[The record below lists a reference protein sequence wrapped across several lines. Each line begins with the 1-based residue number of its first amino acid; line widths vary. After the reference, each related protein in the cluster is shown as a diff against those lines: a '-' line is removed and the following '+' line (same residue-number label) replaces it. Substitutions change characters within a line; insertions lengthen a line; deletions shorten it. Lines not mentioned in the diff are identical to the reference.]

1 MIQKLSSVCAKN
13 IISLGKVHNINEAV
27 LRYGCELILTSII
40 GLLIMVGLSVL
51 IGHPLAWVF
60 FVMGFAPLRT
70 TAGGYHADTHMRC
83 YMVTSAMFLAGAL
96 ATYGIVWNRFTY
108 LTISLF
114 SVFIV
119 ALMSPLEAKSKP
131 LTAKRRCFNR
141 NRSLVIACMNCVI
154 AVVFALMNLVS
165 EEANMYYAGIFFASA
180 SLIMGK
186 IKNSLK
192 GGKSNES

>member
-70 TAGGYHADTHMRC
+70 TAGGYHADSHIRC
-83 YMVTSAMFLAGAL
+83 YTVTSVMFLMGVLTA
-96 ATYGIVWNRFTY
+96 YEICWNHFTY
-108 LTISLF
+108 LAVSLF
-114 SVFIV
+114 S
-119 ALMSPLEAKSKP
+119 ALMVGFLAPVEAINKP
-131 LTAKRRCFNR
+131 LSAKRYRLNR
-141 NRSLVIACMNCVI
+141 NRSLILTFINCVI
-154 AVVFALMNLVS
+154 AVVFAMLELVS
-165 EEANMYYAGIFFASA
+165 EEANMYYAGIFFAST

-192 GGKSNES
+192 GGNSK

>member
-40 GLLIMVGLSVL
+40 GLLIMVGLSML

-70 TAGGYHADTHMRC
+70 TAGGYHADSHIRC
-83 YMVTSAMFLAGAL
+83 YTVTSVMFLMGVLTA
-96 ATYGIVWNRFTY
+96 YEIRWSHFTY
-108 LTISLF
+108 LAVSLF
-114 SVFIV
+114 AAIMVGFLAPV
-119 ALMSPLEAKSKP
+119 EAMNKP
-131 LTAKRRCFNR
+131 LSAKRYRLNR
-141 NRSLVIACMNCVI
+141 NRSLILIFINCAI
-154 AVVFALMNLVS
+154 AVIFAMLELVS
-165 EEANMYYAGIFFASA
+165 EEANMYYAGIFFAST
-180 SLIMGK
+180 SLIIGK

-192 GGKSNES
+192 GGNSK

>member
-40 GLLIMVGLSVL
+40 GLLIMVGLSML

-70 TAGGYHADTHMRC
+70 TAGGYHADSHIRC
-83 YMVTSAMFLAGAL
+83 YTVTSVMFLMGVLTA
-96 ATYGIVWNRFTY
+96 YEICWNHFTY
-108 LTISLF
+108 LAVSLF
-114 SVFIV
+114 S
-119 ALMSPLEAKSKP
+119 ALMVGFLAPVEAMNKP
-131 LTAKRRCFNR
+131 LSAKRYRLNR
-141 NRSLVIACMNCVI
+141 NRSLILIFINCAI
-154 AVVFALMNLVS
+154 AVIFAMLELVS
-165 EEANMYYAGIFFASA
+165 EEANMYYAGIFFAST
-180 SLIMGK
+180 SLIIGK

-192 GGKSNES
+192 GGNSK

>member
-40 GLLIMVGLSVL
+40 GLLIMVGLSML

-70 TAGGYHADTHMRC
+70 TAGGYHADSHIRC
-83 YMVTSAMFLAGAL
+83 YTVTSVMFLMGVLTA
-96 ATYGIVWNRFTY
+96 YEICWNHFTY
-108 LTISLF
+108 LAVSLF
-114 SVFIV
+114 S
-119 ALMSPLEAKSKP
+119 ALMVGFLAPVEAINKP
-131 LTAKRRCFNR
+131 LSAKRYRLNR
-141 NRSLVIACMNCVI
+141 NRSLILIFINCAI
-154 AVVFALMNLVS
+154 AVIFAMLELVS
-165 EEANMYYAGIFFASA
+165 EEANMYYAGIFFAST
-180 SLIMGK
+180 SLIIGK

-192 GGKSNES
+192 GGNSK

>member
-70 TAGGYHADTHMRC
+70 TAGGYHADSHIRC
-83 YMVTSAMFLAGAL
+83 YTVTSVMFLMGVL
-96 ATYGIVWNRFTY
+96 TVYEIRWSHFTY
-108 LTISLF
+108 LAVSLF
-114 SVFIV
+114 TAIMVGFLAPV
-119 ALMSPLEAKSKP
+119 EAMNKP
-131 LTAKRRCFNR
+131 LSAKRYRLNR
-141 NRSLVIACMNCVI
+141 NRSLILIFINCVI
-154 AVVFALMNLVS
+154 AVIFAMLELVS
-165 EEANMYYAGIFFASA
+165 EEANMYYAGIFFAST
-180 SLIMGK
+180 SLVMGK

-192 GGKSNES
+192 GGKSK

>member
-70 TAGGYHADTHMRC
+70 TAGGYHADSHIRC
-83 YMVTSAMFLAGAL
+83 YTVTSVMFLMGVL
-96 ATYGIVWNRFTY
+96 TVYEIRWSHFTY
-108 LTISLF
+108 LAVSLF
-114 SVFIV
+114 TAIMVGFLAPV
-119 ALMSPLEAKSKP
+119 EAMNKP
-131 LTAKRRCFNR
+131 LSAKRYRLNR
-141 NRSLVIACMNCVI
+141 NRSLILTFINCVI
-154 AVVFALMNLVS
+154 AVVFAMLELVS
-165 EEANMYYAGIFFASA
+165 EEANMYYAGIFFAST

-192 GGKSNES
+192 GGNSK

>member
-1 MIQKLSSVCAKN
+1 MIQKLSAVCAKN
-13 IISLGKVHNINEAV
+13 IVSLGKVHNINETV

-70 TAGGYHADTHMRC
+70 SAGGYHADSHIRC
-83 YMVTSAMFLAGAL
+83 YTVTSVMFLMGVLTA
-96 ATYGIVWNRFTY
+96 YEICWSHFTY
-108 LTISLF
+108 LSVSLF
-114 SVFIV
+114 SAIMVGFLAPV
-119 ALMSPLEAKSKP
+119 EAMNKP
-131 LTAKRRCFNR
+131 LSAKRYRLNR
-141 NRSLVIACMNCVI
+141 NRSLILTFINCVI
-154 AVVFALMNLVS
+154 AVVFAMLELVS
-165 EEANMYYAGIFFASA
+165 EEANMYYAGIFFAST

-192 GGKSNES
+192 GGNSK

>member
-1 MIQKLSSVCAKN
+1 LIQKLSSVCAKN

-70 TAGGYHADTHMRC
+70 TAGGYHADSHIRC
-83 YMVTSAMFLAGAL
+83 YTVTSVMFLMGVL
-96 ATYGIVWNRFTY
+96 TVYEIRWSHFTY
-108 LTISLF
+108 LAVSLF
-114 SVFIV
+114 TAIMVGFLAPV
-119 ALMSPLEAKSKP
+119 EAMNKP
-131 LTAKRRCFNR
+131 LSAKRYRLNR
-141 NRSLVIACMNCVI
+141 NRSLILIFINCVI
-154 AVVFALMNLVS
+154 AVIFAMLELVS
-165 EEANMYYAGIFFASA
+165 EEANMYYAGIFFAST
-180 SLIMGK
+180 SLVMGK

-192 GGKSNES
+192 GGKSK

>member
-70 TAGGYHADTHMRC
+70 SAGGYHADSHIRC
-83 YMVTSAMFLAGAL
+83 YTVTSVMFLMGVLTA
-96 ATYGIVWNRFTY
+96 YEICWSHFTY
-108 LTISLF
+108 LSVSLF
-114 SVFIV
+114 AAIMVGFLAPV
-119 ALMSPLEAKSKP
+119 EAMNKP
-131 LTAKRRCFNR
+131 LSAKRYRLNR
-141 NRSLVIACMNCVI
+141 NRSLILIFINCVI
-154 AVVFALMNLVS
+154 AVIFAMLELVS
-165 EEANMYYAGIFFASA
+165 EEVNMYYAGIFFAST
-180 SLIMGK
+180 SLVMGK

-192 GGKSNES
+192 GGKSK